1 MTEYNLCLIQGSDE
15 VCTLVSADILSYT
28 FENLNPETEYTIR
41 ISAINVFGEG
51 PYSGVD
57 FTTGNYI
64 LIDSLL
70 LMLLYCY
77 ILHLRLAALPSLSGV
92 QISSSSTSYE
102 ISWNEYVVPG
112 ATVEYY
118 IVCFRRDQS
127 STECD
132 KTVILP
138 PSQLSYTISNDLGFG
153 QYFVT
158 VSPQTTEYG
167 IATPTDSFTVLCPID
182 GIYCSAQSSSEISCS
197 WDEYVVT
204 DGTLSSYTLCLK
216 VDPTTSSC
224 AVLQGISPPT
234 TNYTFTGLD
243 SNTVYYPV
251 ILALTSFGFTLENVP
266 ENVTTFGSGK

>member
-1 MTEYNLCLIQGSDE
+1 MT
-15 VCTLVSADILSYT
+15 VT
-28 FENLNPETEYTIR
+28 
-41 ISAINVFGEG
+41 
-51 PYSGVD
+51 VD
-57 FTTGNYI
+57 
-64 LIDSLL
+64 
-70 LMLLYCY
+70 
-77 ILHLRLAALPSLSGV
+77 
-92 QISSSSTSYE
+92 STSYE

-118 IVCFRRDQS
+118 IVCIRRDQS
-127 STECD
+127 STECNE
-132 KTVILP
+132 TVMLP
-138 PSQLSYTISNDLGFG
+138 PSQLSYTLTSDSRTG

-167 IATPTDSFTVLCPID
+167 PATPTDVISVLGPID
-182 GIYCSAQSSSEISCS
+182 GISCFAQSSSEIYCS

-216 VDPTTSSC
+216 VDPATSSC

-251 ILALTSFGFTLENVP
+251 ILALTSLGFILENVP
-266 ENVTTFGSGK
+266 TNVTTFGNGKLCVFFQILLLNFGIC